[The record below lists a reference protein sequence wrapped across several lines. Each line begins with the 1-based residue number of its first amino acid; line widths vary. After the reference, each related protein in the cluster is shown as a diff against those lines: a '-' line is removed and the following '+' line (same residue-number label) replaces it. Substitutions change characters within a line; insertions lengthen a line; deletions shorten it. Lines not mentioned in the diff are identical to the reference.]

1 VFCRLWFPCCSFRG
15 SWLLCTLP
23 NASLFREIQTWCTSL
38 RMASICMSLSIP
50 THMGLLT
57 SSHTSLLTSNHTNLL
72 TSSHTSLLTS
82 NHTSL
87 STSSRMNCLA
97 SSSCRLRML
106 VMSLPTTSFQNIQI
120 CLRKSR
126 NCRQMNCSPSFL
138 GELQLKRQ
146 VLPRRE

>member
-1 VFCRLWFPCCSFRG
+1 VFCRLWFPCCRFRG

-23 NASLFREIQTWCTSL
+23 NASLFCEIQTWCTSL
-38 RMASICMSLSIP
+38 RMASICMSLSIS
-50 THMGLLT
+50 T
-57 SSHTSLLTSNHTNLL
+57 HTSLSTSN
-72 TSSHTSLLTS
+72 HTSLLTS

>member
-1 VFCRLWFPCCSFRG
+1 MFCRLWFPCCRFRG

-23 NASLFREIQTWCTSL
+23 NASLFCEIQTWCTSL
-38 RMASICMSLSIP
+38 RMASICMSLSIS
-50 THMGLLT
+50 T
-57 SSHTSLLTSNHTNLL
+57 HTSLL

-120 CLRKSR
+120 CLPKSR

-146 VLPRRE
+146 VLPRQE